1 VTLTGDAPT
10 EVYTAALLS
19 LRYINAEDEPTV
31 FVNINNTMIPVIRM
45 IVMTIIDSGLH
56 GLPEAAAIA
65 KVALDIEM
73 VNDKAPLLLLN
84 VSPLSCHA
92 EAESVMLSKR
102 SVLFD
107 ILEWS
112 WLDQGNVQELTVVRA
127 ELHGNGCFHGFSEAR
142 LFIQFSSDTN
152 TPSVTDLHSML
163 SFTPGLLHQSNH
175 VAYWENADLLIIDFP
190 NGLQIRNSSLIFV
203 SFSELD
209 AIDHEQVLC
218 NHKICSDGEVP
229 RAVVGTYRVH
239 VPTLNQTDHTCFN
252 F

>member
-209 AIDHEQVLC
+209 GMSFTWL
-218 NHKICSDGEVP
+218 
-229 RAVVGTYRVH
+229 
-239 VPTLNQTDHTCFN
+239 
-252 F
+252 